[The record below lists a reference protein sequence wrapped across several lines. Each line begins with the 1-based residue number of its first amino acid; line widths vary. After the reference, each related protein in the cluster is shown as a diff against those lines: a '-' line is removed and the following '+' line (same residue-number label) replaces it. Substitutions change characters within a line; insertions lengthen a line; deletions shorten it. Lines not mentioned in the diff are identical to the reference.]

1 MNFRMEFSISAK
13 KSHWDFDRDCI
24 ESVDQCNTLG
34 SIDILTILS
43 FSIHEDRMSFHLLVS
58 FISFSNVLLFSVYK
72 SFTCL
77 VKLNP
82 KYFFFLMLLKVELFS
97 KFPFQ
102 MVRCIKTQLIFV

>member
-58 FISFSNVLLFSVYK
+58 FLIHG
-72 SFTCL
+72 
-77 VKLNP
+77 
-82 KYFFFLMLLKVELFS
+82 KVFNHCVHT
-97 KFPFQ
+97 
-102 MVRCIKTQLIFV
+102 M